1 MIASYLDTVAAME
14 ALVGLAMPRAVAVTI
29 RARKEEGTAARR
41 RLRNRVAA
49 NRVET
54 RAVRQEGAA
63 AAAAADERRADGRSP
78 LSTPAVSSSIDSP
91 SHSSEPRRQLPPA
104 IL

>member
-63 AAAAADERRADGRSP
+63 AAADERRADGRSP

-91 SHSSEPRRQLPPA
+91 NHSSEPRRQLPPA

>member
-54 RAVRQEGAA
+54 RAVRQEVA